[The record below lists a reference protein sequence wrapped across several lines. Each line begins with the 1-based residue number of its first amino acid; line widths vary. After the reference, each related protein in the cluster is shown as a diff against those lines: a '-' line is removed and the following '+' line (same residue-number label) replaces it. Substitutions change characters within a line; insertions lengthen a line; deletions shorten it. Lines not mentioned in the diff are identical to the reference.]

1 MPWYRSVGRY
11 LLSSIVSIAQD
22 AVLLL
27 RTKTAYGFVIASVW
41 ISLTAVMPPAQQT
54 SAQLTNS
61 GVFTAMND
69 VDPVSETGAGAYM
82 PQTTE
87 TGANIERLAE
97 IERARTPA
105 LLSDT
110 EKALRDQPE
119 EPQPEVVNIAAL
131 PVQPAHQPWNQRGV
145 FLTPSS
151 IGSEEYRDRTLAK
164 LREVG
169 GNALIFDVKG
179 SAVHFDAQNTPL
191 AEELGLVKPWYKL
204 EDVIKVLH
212 ENGIY
217 AIARYI
223 AVKDHS
229 LAEALPQT
237 NLKNPQTG
245 QDISPG
251 WIDPA
256 QEDVLEY
263 NRQIICE
270 LAASGVDEI
279 NLDYI
284 RYDTRVGEV
293 QSAYT
298 GEERIAKIETF
309 IKMAREAINSCGPHA
324 KLGVST
330 FAIIG
335 WDYER
340 NVPGIGQ
347 DVVRFAPLLDVI
359 SPMAYNA
366 NFSMDK
372 YGDPTGERGRWEYL
386 VYRTLT
392 GYAEELGPEHAWK
405 LRPWLQGWGVG
416 TSEMQKQI
424 QGAFDA
430 GSCGF
435 LVWNADNAYQPAYNA
450 MENITVPEHC
460 RGQAVAQN

>member
-1 MPWYRSVGRY
+1 MS
-11 LLSSIVSIAQD
+11 LLAFSNDVRLVVQSKTMHSIALLAAWMLLA
-22 AVLLL
+22 AV
-27 RTKTAYGFVIASVW
+27 I
-41 ISLTAVMPPAQQT
+41 PPEHT
-54 SAQLTNS
+54 SAQSDSTPISLE
-61 GVFTAMND
+61 D

-82 PQTTE
+82 PQSTE
-87 TGANIERLAE
+87 SGAAIEHITEMRRTEVPAILTDA
-97 IERARTPA
+97 ERAELERP
-105 LLSDT
+105 
-110 EKALRDQPE
+110 R
-119 EPQPEVVNIAAL
+119 EPQPEVVNIAPL

-151 IGSEEYRDRTLAK
+151 IGSEDYRTLTLDK
-164 LREVG
+164 LRDVG
-169 GNALIFDVKG
+169 GNAIVFDVKG

-204 EDVIKVLH
+204 EDVVRILH
-212 ENGIY
+212 EHGIY
-217 AIARYI
+217 AIGRYI
-223 AVKDHS
+223 AVKDYS

-245 QDISPG
+245 RDISPG
-251 WIDPA
+251 WIDPS

-270 LAASGVDEI
+270 LAASGIDEI

-284 RYDTRVGEV
+284 RYDTRVGAV
-293 QSAYT
+293 MSSYT
-298 GEERIAKIETF
+298 GEERIEKIETF
-309 IKMAREAINSCGPHA
+309 IRMAREAIDRCGPHA

-335 WDYER
+335 WDYEN

-347 DVVRFAPLLDVI
+347 DVVRFAPMLDVI

-366 NFSMDK
+366 NFSSAN

-392 GYAEELGPEHAWK
+392 GYAEELGPDHAWK

-416 TSEMQKQI
+416 TAEMQKQI
-424 QGAFDA
+424 EGTFDA
-430 GSCGF
+430 GACGF
-435 LVWNADNAYQPAYNA
+435 LVWNADNTYVPTYNA
-450 MENITVPEHC
+450 LKKITVPDHC
-460 RGQAVAQN
+460 RTGLALAKK